1 MPRLLA
7 YGAGATQV
15 ELQGFADVSA
25 VLGQGIYAL
34 VAQGKVVYIG
44 KAKQML
50 ARVYTH
56 RSNARKRSP
65 AWLSDL
71 AKGIVFDEVHVMPC
85 HPDQIDD
92 LEHALINF
100 YKPRYNLSLKHFGNP
115 RMKAPLTVV
124 SASGVSVCLGGPIP
138 ERSYVERRV

>member
-1 MPRLLA
+1 MGDWPEDLEM
-7 YGAGATQV
+7 
-15 ELQGFADVSA
+15 ELQGFANVSV
-25 VLGQGIYAL
+25 VLAGGIYAL

-50 ARVYTH
+50 ARVYSH
-56 RSNARKRSP
+56 RSNARKRHP

-92 LEHALINF
+92 LEHALIHF
-100 YKPRYNLSLKHFGNP
+100 YKPRYNIQLKHFGNP
-115 RMKAPLTVV
+115 RVRAPLTVT
-124 SASGVSVCLGGPIP
+124 SPSGVSVALGGPIP
-138 ERSYVERRV
+138 QRQVTIERRV